1 MLGCAWKVFV
11 CFQSKICELSE
22 TGEEILVVAAMH
34 KASICC
40 ELQGAVTSLGV
51 NLD

>member
-1 MLGCAWKVFV
+1 MHVVMCLQGFV
-11 CFQSKICELSE
+11 CFRYAD

-40 ELQGAVTSLGV
+40 ELWGALTSLGV